1 MISWSMT
8 GIGAMKNLLD
18 TLPEKTLDLVIRIL
32 LAILFFAVGIQVIKV
47 LRKIIVKSMER
58 VNAELGAIQFVD
70 SFIKIAMYVV
80 LVLMLAA
87 SFGMDAASIVAVLGS
102 AGVALGLALQGSLS
116 NLAGG
121 VLILVLKPFKVG
133 DYIIE
138 GVSNKEGEVSEIQI
152 FYTKLVTPDNKVIVL
167 PNGTLANNNLINVT
181 ANSCRR
187 MDICVGISYQS
198 DICCA
203 KKALLEV
210 LEKDGKVMRDKE
222 RLVVVDELGDSGVKL
237 LVRCWFRNE
246 DYWEGK
252 WRITEESKYA
262 LDKAGIEIPFPQLD
276 VHVKDRV

>member
-1 MISWSMT
+1 MDSWSMT
-8 GIGAMKNLLD
+8 GIGTMKIFWD
-18 TLPEKTLDLVIRIL
+18 TLPEKTFDLVIRIL
-32 LAILFFAVGIQVIKV
+32 LAILFFAIGIQVIKV

-70 SFIKIAMYVV
+70 SFIKVAMYVV

-138 GVSNKEGEVSEIQI
+138 GVSDKEGEVSEIQI

-187 MDICVGISYQS
+187 MDICVGISYRS

-203 KKALLEV
+203 KKTLLEI
-210 LEKDGKVMRDKE
+210 LENDAKVMQDKE
-222 RLVVVDELGDSGVKL
+222 RLVVVDELGDSCVKL

-252 WRITEESKYA
+252 WRITEASKYA

>member
-1 MISWSMT
+1 MDSWRMN
-8 GIGAMKNLLD
+8 GIDALKSFLD
-18 TLPEKTLDLVIRIL
+18 TLPEKTLDLAIRIL
-32 LAILFFAVGIQVIKV
+32 LAILFFAIGVQVIKV
-47 LRKIIVKSMER
+47 LRKIIVKSMKR
-58 VNAELGAIQFVD
+58 VNAEIGAVQFVD
-70 SFIKIAMYVV
+70 SFIKIAMYVI

-138 GVSNKEGEVSEIQI
+138 GVSNKEGEVAEIQI

-167 PNGTLANNNLINVT
+167 PNGTLANNNLVNVT
-181 ANSCRR
+181 ANACRR
-187 MDICVGISYQS
+187 LDIFLGISYES
-198 DICCA
+198 DMKAA
-203 KKALLEV
+203 KKALLEI
-210 LEKDGKVMRDKE
+210 LEKDPKVMKE
-222 RLVVVDELGDSGVKL
+222 KEKLVVVDELADSCVRL

-252 WRITEESKYA
+252 WRITEDCKDA
-262 LDKAGIEIPFPQLD
+262 LDAAGIEIPFPQLD
-276 VHVKDRV
+276 VHMKQSD

>member
-8 GIGAMKNLLD
+8 GIGAMKNFLD

-47 LRKIIVKSMER
+47 LRKIVVKSMER

-138 GVSNKEGEVSEIQI
+138 GVSDKEGEVSEIQI

-181 ANSCRR
+181 ANPCRR

-203 KKALLEV
+203 KKTLLEI
-210 LEKDGKVMRDKE
+210 LENDVKVMQDKE
-222 RLVVVDELGDSGVKL
+222 RLVVVDELGDSCVKL

-252 WRITEESKYA
+252 WRITEECKYA

-276 VHVKDRV
+276 VHVKGSV

>member
-1 MISWSMT
+1 MDSWRMN
-8 GIGAMKNLLD
+8 GIDALKSFLD
-18 TLPEKTLDLVIRIL
+18 TLPEKTLDLAIRIL
-32 LAILFFAVGIQVIKV
+32 LAILFFVIGVQVIKV
-47 LRKIIVKSMER
+47 LRKIIVKSMKR
-58 VNAELGAIQFVD
+58 VNAEIGAVQFVD
-70 SFIKIAMYVV
+70 SFIKIAMYVI

-138 GVSNKEGEVSEIQI
+138 GVSNKEGEVAEIQI

-167 PNGTLANNNLINVT
+167 PNGTLANNNLVNVT
-181 ANSCRR
+181 ANACRR
-187 MDICVGISYQS
+187 LDIFLGISYES
-198 DICCA
+198 DMKAA
-203 KKALLEV
+203 KKALLEI
-210 LEKDGKVMRDKE
+210 LEKDPKVMKE
-222 RLVVVDELGDSGVKL
+222 KEKLVVVDELADSCVRL

-252 WRITEESKYA
+252 WRITEDCKDA
-262 LDKAGIEIPFPQLD
+262 LDAAGIEIPFTQLD
-276 VHVKDRV
+276 VHMKQSD